1 MNLYAFRKGQSHYR
15 ANYRMHNGNV
25 INLRIVNLENEKEIG
40 LSFLFSEEEQKK
52 FFRVLKIHS
61 LKWGGC

>member
-1 MNLYAFRKGQSHYR
+1 
-15 ANYRMHNGNV
+15 MHNGNV